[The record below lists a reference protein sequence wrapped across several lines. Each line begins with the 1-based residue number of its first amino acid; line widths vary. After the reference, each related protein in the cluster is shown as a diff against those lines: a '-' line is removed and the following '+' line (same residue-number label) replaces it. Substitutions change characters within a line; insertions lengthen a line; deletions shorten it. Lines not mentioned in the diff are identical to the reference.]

1 MEANQTQTNQTEQ
14 LITSLFTIFHNHIN
28 NLVEQRVNQ
37 IFEAHAT
44 VKHLDEQ
51 WEQRIKGFVQE
62 AIDEHEGDYDHPSDD
77 DVSDKIATHI
87 AHIDFTDNIERAVEQ
102 ILRDNDYTT
111 EERVQEL
118 IDDID
123 HEEAVKEVLRNI

>member
-1 MEANQTQTNQTEQ
+1 MEETQTPTTQTEQ

-28 NLVEQRVNQ
+28 TLVDQRVNQ

-44 VKHLDEQ
+44 VKQLDEQ
-51 WEQRIKGFVQE
+51 WEQRIKGYVAE
-62 AIDEHEGDYDHPSDD
+62 AIEEHEGDYDHPSNDD
-77 DVSDKIATHI
+77 ISDKIATHV

-111 EERVQEL
+111 EERVTEM
-118 IDDID
+118 IDEADIED
-123 HEEAVKEVLRNI
+123 QVKEVLRNI